1 MVSPGGE
8 SMKRYFLIALVLLT
22 CPAIANAGKLEKA
35 LQRRWLG
42 AWVVTT
48 VETYSNCGNA
58 YTTNRLNG
66 KLVSSQGR
74 NNFRSGELAKLVRV
88 DVKRSRLDLLMTLR
102 VPKLLPRQEGP
113 FTLYDERECR
123 IELEV
128 ALPRA
133 VVKNKDVRGIET
145 VLSAVVRRH
154 TSEDEARSSRSW
166 NRREREEYPDDYEL
180 TLAKL
185 EIWRAEQTNLKVQER
200 LDLTFEEATR
210 LTDRLSSDASY
221 LAGLAR
227 GIEAGKAVK
236 LTGCG
241 SLLSVN
247 LTGPKKPPVAQASQA
262 NYQSRSDRGF
272 KDGRMLVLSLELLRR
287 LPECFVEVPEPPG
300 KYR

>member
-1 MVSPGGE
+1 
-8 SMKRYFLIALVLLT
+8 MKRYIFIALALLT
-22 CPAIANAGKLEKA
+22 CPAITHAGKLEKA

-42 AWVVTT
+42 AWVITT

-58 YTTNRLNG
+58 YTANRLNG

-74 NNFRSGELAKLVRV
+74 NSFRSGELAKLVRV

-113 FTLYDERECR
+113 FTLYEERECR
-123 IELEV
+123 VELEV
-128 ALPRA
+128 TLPRA
-133 VVKNKDVRGIET
+133 LVKSKDVRGIET

-154 TSEDEARSSRSW
+154 TSEDQARSSRSW
-166 NRREREEYPDDYEL
+166 NRRQREDYPDDYDM

-185 EIWRAEQTNLKVQER
+185 AVWRAEQTNFKVQER
-200 LDLTFEEATR
+200 LDMTFEETTH

-236 LTGCG
+236 LTGCR
-241 SLLSVN
+241 SLMRVN
-247 LTGPKKPPVAQASQA
+247 LTGPKKPPVAQANQTS
-262 NYQSRSDRGF
+262 YQSRSDRGY
-272 KDGRMLVLSLELLRR
+272 KDGRMLILSLELLRR
-287 LPECFVEVPEPPG
+287 LPECFVEVPDLPEE
-300 KYR
+300 YR

>member
-1 MVSPGGE
+1 
-8 SMKRYFLIALVLLT
+8 MKRYCLIALVLLT
-22 CPAIANAGKLEKA
+22 CPALAHAGKLEKA

-48 VETYSNCGNA
+48 VETYSNCGND
-58 YTTNRLNG
+58 YTANRLNG

-74 NNFRSGELAKLVRV
+74 NSFRSGELAKLVRV

-102 VPKLLPRQEGP
+102 VPKLIPRQEGP

-145 VLSAVVRRH
+145 VLSAVIRRH

-166 NRREREEYPDDYEL
+166 NRRELEEYPDNYEL

-185 EIWRAEQTNLKVQER
+185 AIWRAEQTNFKVQER
-200 LDLTFEEATR
+200 IDMTFEETTH

-236 LTGCG
+236 LTGCR

-247 LTGPKKPPVAQASQA
+247 LTGPNKPPVAQASQA
-262 NYQSRSDRGF
+262 NYQSRSDRGY

-287 LPECFVEVPEPPG
+287 LPECFVEVPELPQE
-300 KYR
+300 YR